1 MKQKLLK
8 RSTLQYLKQGNV
20 IYFGGQGWDIPTPT
34 DRSYLAHRSKLRKY
48 YYGVW
53 HKNNPNK
60 DVALDEHFFSRG
72 HDVIGSDAEEFNQD
86 FQKWVNRHY
95 YENPDWNRS
104 IWRSENHYIPLR
116 RDNEGTYI
124 SLSGPDSHMSSLGW
138 TSVGEHNGQLIYENG
153 SNQTLQEYLN
163 EKSGPGHIVKNVQGE
178 WRVYLPQSQYGN
190 AGQPTY
196 NVRGTARRHDYGKGE
211 VEYAVDPKTAKPI
224 ARYKS
229 GRDTNWYYV
238 AEGSTGY
245 DRNGNHNVLKG
256 VRWLPVSNTSNSSSS
271 TVEASQAGATRF
283 NPSVTTSTETNVS
296 TPAET
301 PASTPSEE
309 PTIVTEK
316 REIAAPK
323 PRETEPVRTAASQ
336 RKLVKKTPRV
346 ARPENMPLMDRG
358 DVRYTMND
366 ISDSSFG
373 AYGSSDVSFVNNLA
387 EADNNNIFK
396 RALMNRLGMS
406 KWDSGTALN
415 RLNRL
420 GIRGHIGGDDRRRIR
435 DLINKGTTID
445 GQIRHK
451 KGGVLKLI
459 KKHS

>member
-20 IYFGGQGWDIPTPT
+20 IYFGGQGWNIPVPT

-60 DVALDEHFFSRG
+60 DVALDENFFSRG

-86 FQKWVNRHY
+86 FQKWVNQHY

-163 EKSGPGHIVKNVQGE
+163 EKNGPGHVVKNIQGE
-178 WRVYLPQSQYGN
+178 WRVYLPKSQYGN

-196 NVRGTARRHDYGKGE
+196 NVRGTAQRHDYGRGE

-245 DRNGNHNVLKG
+245 DKNGNYNVLKG
-256 VRWLPVSNTSNSSSS
+256 VRWLPADS
-271 TVEASQAGATRF
+271 TNAAVEASQAGATRF
-283 NPSVTTSTETNVS
+283 NPTVETSTEKDVS
-296 TPAET
+296 VPAKT
-301 PASTPSEE
+301 HDTSEE
-309 PTIVTEK
+309 STIATEK
-316 REIAAPK
+316 REIVASK
-323 PRETEPVRTAASQ
+323 PRESESVKTEVPQ

-346 ARPENMPLMDRG
+346 ARPENMPLMNRD
-358 DVRYTMND
+358 DIRYTMND
-366 ISDSSFG
+366 ISNNSFG
-373 AYGSSDVSFVNNLA
+373 AYGSSDVSLVNNLS
-387 EADNNNIFK
+387 ETDDNNMFK

-406 KWDSGTALN
+406 KWDNDTALN

-420 GIRGHIGGDDRRRIR
+420 GIRGHIGGSDRRRIR

-459 KKHS
+459 KKHG